1 MPKNN
6 SGNETLRTMGIFVA
20 AGMEIAIP
28 VVAGALAGSYLDGKF
43 DLSPL
48 FTVILTGLGTVAGFL
63 NLWRLLKRAN
73 KDDA

>member
-1 MPKNN
+1 
-6 SGNETLRTMGIFVA
+6 MGIFVA

-28 VVAGALAGSYLDGKF
+28 VAAGALAGSYLDSKF
-43 DLSPL
+43 DVSPWL
-48 FTVILTGLGTVAGFL
+48 TVILTGAGTAAGFL